1 MPVLSGN
8 LKHSINLSLTDLHI
22 KLNNKQD
29 KLDSIPPA
37 SKAKY
42 DSKVLIGNWLEHRA
56 PCIPFSNNWITIYKQ
71 HYKPYDT
78 NIYKNDQVEFW
89 DNKIENEGLS
99 SKLTDCHG
107 KSYCNNMTTTYDLS
121 YRILP
126 KQLQKSYRIYNLRKN
141 KWLPE
146 QDLTKDFGNLTK
158 TGIKN
163 VLQVWWD
170 STSNDAIQY
179 CRWRT
184 TYQDEYKI
192 QDVSLINKKFHRKR
206 LNTNISYL
214 SSLNHINEYSNSCP
228 VAFSN

>member
-1 MPVLSGN
+1 MPVFSGH
-8 LKHSINLSLTDLHI
+8 LKHSINLSLIDLHT
-22 KLNNKQD
+22 KLNNKQED
-29 KLDSIPPA
+29 KLDSIPA
-37 SKAKY
+37 VSKRY
-42 DSKVLIGNWLEHRA
+42 DSKVLIGNWLERRT
-56 PCIPFSNNWITIYKQ
+56 PYIPFSNDWITIYKQ

-78 NIYKNDQVEFW
+78 NIYKKDRIEFW
-89 DNKIENEGLS
+89 NNKIENEGLS
-99 SKLTDCHG
+99 STLMDCHE

-158 TGIKN
+158 TGIKDA
-163 VLQVWWD
+163 LQVWWD
-170 STSNDAIQY
+170 SISDDAIKF

-184 TYQDEYKI
+184 TYQDEYKF
-192 QDVSLINKKFHRKR
+192 QDVSLINKKFHKQR

-214 SSLNHINEYSNSCP
+214 SSLNHINEYSNGCP